1 MVARRVSAV
10 VPSTLGDVTRA
21 PLSGR
26 VCLVTGATGGIGR
39 AVVEALA
46 GRDALVVA
54 TGRDEGALADLRKL
68 RDEKLLR
75 PLAGLGYRQYPRL
88 REEVNSLL
96 GSVTRPVSRPTD
108 AQALRHTELIGETSQ
123 VQQELN
129 TIVTGRIAKLNE
141 LLKNLPHVI
150 TGGII
155 M

>member
-54 TGRDEGALADLRKL
+54 TGRDEGALADLARSDGVDVL
-68 RDEKLLR
+68 GADLEDATGAAR
-75 PLAGLGYRQYPRL
+75 LA
-88 REEVNSLL
+88 EEVVDASLA
-96 GSVTRPVSRPTD
+96 V
-108 AQALRHTELIGETSQ
+108 A
-123 VQQELN
+123 
-129 TIVTGRIAKLNE
+129 
-141 LLKNLPHVI
+141 
-150 TGGII
+150 
-155 M
+155 